1 VKLRNTILM
10 AIVLV
15 VLAGF
20 VYFYEIRGR
29 EAREE
34 TERIEGLLLAF
45 DADSVEGLTL
55 ETGEGLVEITRGEEG
70 WRIAQPYALEADDAA
85 VDSLVRQLGSAQ
97 QERMVV
103 EDAEDLAPFGLD
115 PPPVRVALILADGET
130 LSLQVG
136 GGTPVGYNVYVMRG
150 DERAVYLTPAALKD
164 NLDKSLF
171 DLRDKQILAF
181 EDSEV
186 EGIDIVAGT
195 YEVSLRR
202 EAESTEG
209 AADDWRITAPSAAR
223 ADADAVSNAL
233 RRLRTGRATAF
244 VAEQPSEEE
253 IEAFGLAEPLSSFT
267 VWTAGDASQTIDI
280 GVESGEPSGVFA
292 RRRGSDPVF
301 IVPESL
307 VDALIPDDISDLRNR
322 SLVHVE
328 RNRITAFELDQEE
341 QSYRLER
348 RGDEWRIADPRDLE
362 ADASGVSNL
371 LTSFL
376 NLRAEGFAE
385 GTPDDPEYGLQAPEL
400 MVAAHLSSQDEE
412 EADTET
418 DEAGPESPEQ
428 EPRAVPEGQR
438 REVLLLRVGAATEI
452 DDDTA
457 ASVAAQEEGTE
468 EPETIAVRYV
478 AFAGD
483 PTVYLVRETALA
495 PFRVNLF
502 DLRAKTLVSF
512 PQEELTR
519 LEVVSEGAL
528 YDLEKRGGTWIR
540 AGQQE
545 GQIEPTRVSDLLWNL
560 NYLRMEDVAAEWDS
574 AAPPPDSDLAAFG
587 LVNPG
592 IRITAYINDQVAADV
607 QIGRSV
613 PAEALENRSETAAA
627 EQVYAL
633 VGDSSAVFQIGRR
646 LRDAV
651 ENLSSELAGGG

>member
-1 VKLRNTILM
+1 MKLRNTILM

-20 VYFYEIRGR
+20 AYFYEIRGR

-55 ETGEGLVEITRGEEG
+55 ETGEGLVEIARGEQG
-70 WRIAQPYALEADDAA
+70 WRIARPYALEADDAA
-85 VDSLVRQLGSAQ
+85 VDSLVRQLASAQ

-115 PPPVRVALILADGET
+115 PPPVRVALLLADGET

-171 DLRDKQILAF
+171 DLRDKQVLAF

-209 AADDWRITAPSAAR
+209 AADTWRITAPSAAR
-223 ADADAVSNAL
+223 ADANAVSNAL

-267 VWTAGDASQTIDI
+267 IWTAGDASQTIDI

-328 RNRITAFELDQEE
+328 RNRITAFELDQDE

-348 RGDEWRIADPRDLE
+348 RGDEWRIADPRELE

-400 MVAAHLSSQDEE
+400 VVAAHLSSQGAE

-418 DEAGPESPEQ
+418 DEAGPEAPEQ
-428 EPRAVPEGQR
+428 SPRAVPEGQR

-502 DLRAKTLVSF
+502 DLRAKTLVNF

-528 YDLEKRGGTWIR
+528 YDLEKRGETWIR
-540 AGQQE
+540 TGQQE

-574 AAPPPDSDLAAFG
+574 AAPPPDLAAFG
-587 LVNPG
+587 LVNPD

-633 VGDSSAVFQIGRR
+633 VGDRPAVFQIGRR
-646 LRDAV
+646 LRDVV
-651 ENLSSELAGGG
+651 ESLSSELSGGG